1 MTYTIRQTQLRTIKS
16 GDPQFHINDGLV
28 VSPRAGFNISQGC
41 PKEYRM
47 IILECINNKWLEP
60 VATVTERELIF
71 MGLSND

>member
-1 MTYTIRQTQLRTIKS
+1 MTYTIRRSQIRTLTS
-16 GDPQFHINDGLV
+16 NDPKFHITDGLI